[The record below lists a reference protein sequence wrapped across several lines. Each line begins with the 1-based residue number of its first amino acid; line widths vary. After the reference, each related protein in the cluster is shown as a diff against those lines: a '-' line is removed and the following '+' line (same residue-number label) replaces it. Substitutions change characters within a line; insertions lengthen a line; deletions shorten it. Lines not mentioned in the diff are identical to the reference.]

1 MRNVFK
7 CGAALVGAALLLTA
21 CGGGSDQSATSDPNA
36 KVTLT
41 WWHNGVGA
49 PLEPYFRDVAAQYTA
64 AHPNVTFK
72 ISPIQN
78 EQIQTKITVA
88 LQSNKPPDI
97 FQQWGGGDLA
107 TQESTGKVQ
116 DITAATKS
124 VAGAMGASAGGWQVN
139 GKQYGIPFSL
149 GVVGFWYRTDLF
161 AQAGIAAPPTTMD
174 QLNTDVAKLKAKHIT
189 PISVGSKDKWP
200 DAFYWGYLATRECS
214 QQVLQ
219 QAGKDLKFTDP
230 CFLKAGQDLQTFL
243 KTQPF
248 QNGFL
253 GTPAQTGAGSAAGML
268 ANDKAAMELQGHW
281 ESGVVG
287 GLTADKK
294 PLGAKLA
301 WFPFPAVAGGQGN
314 PGAAFGG
321 GDGFSC
327 SVKAPPACGD
337 FLAFLLSKENQVKFG
352 ATGAG
357 LPVTPGSETSVADSS
372 LKNVLDFRNN
382 APFVQLYF
390 DKALPTAVGAALNDE
405 IANMFAGKSS
415 PDKIVKAESDAA
427 ADQ

>member
-1 MRNVFK
+1 MRNVYK
-7 CGAALVGAALLLTA
+7 YGAVLAGAALLLTA
-21 CGGGSDQSATSDPNA
+21 CGGGSDQSAKADPNA

-49 PLEPYFRDVAAQYTA
+49 PLAPYFQSVADEYTA

-107 TQESTGKVQ
+107 TQQSTGKVQ

-124 VAGAMGASAGGWQVN
+124 VADAMGASAGGWQVG

-161 AQAGIAAPPTTMD
+161 KQAGIDAPPTTMD
-174 QLNTDVAKLKAKHIT
+174 ELNADVVKLKAKNLT

-219 QAGKDLKFTDP
+219 QSAKDLKFADP
-230 CFLKAGQDLQTFL
+230 CFTKAGQDLQTFL
-243 KTQPF
+243 GTKPF

-253 GTPAQTGAGSAAGML
+253 GTPAQTGAGSAAGLL
-268 ANDKAAMELQGHW
+268 ANGKAAMELQGHW

-294 PLGAKLA
+294 PLGDKLG
-301 WFPFPAVAGGQGN
+301 WFPFPAVTGGQGN

-337 FLAFLLSKENQVKFG
+337 FLAFLLNKENQAKFG

-357 LPVTPGSETSVADSS
+357 LPVTPGTETSVADTS
-372 LKNVLDFRNN
+372 LKNVLDFRNKS
-382 APFVQLYF
+382 PFVQLYF
-390 DKALPTAVGAALNDE
+390 DKALPTSVGAALNDQ
-405 IANMFAGKSS
+405 IANMFAGKST
-415 PDKIVKAESDAA
+415 PDKIAKAVSDAA